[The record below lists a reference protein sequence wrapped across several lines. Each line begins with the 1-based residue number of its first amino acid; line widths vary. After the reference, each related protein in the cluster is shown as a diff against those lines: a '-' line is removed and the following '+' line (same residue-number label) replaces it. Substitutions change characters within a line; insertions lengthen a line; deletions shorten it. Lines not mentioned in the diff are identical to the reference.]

1 METKDIL
8 FSIGIFVTL
17 IIGVINIYL
26 TYKNRTNNLRE
37 HIYKEQT
44 KICNLLIDQFV
55 QLNFHIS
62 ALYDDENI
70 KNESPE
76 KFEKIGE
83 IISKNEHI
91 LPNHIITLSNET
103 LYKCQPF
110 FEALATKDR
119 NRIKLG
125 YDAYFE
131 NYFLLIILLRDYFGI
146 DDLSKENQKL
156 YKLPRYYK
164 SVIEKFNKDNA

>member
-8 FSIGIFVTL
+8 FSIGIGVTL
-17 IIGVINIYL
+17 IVGVINIYY

-44 KICNLLIDQFV
+44 KICNLIIEQFV
-55 QLNFHIS
+55 ELNFHIS
-62 ALYDDENI
+62 ALYEDE
-70 KNESPE
+70 KLMNESPE

-91 LPNHIITLSNET
+91 LPNNIITLTNET

-110 FEALATKDR
+110 FEALGAQDR
-119 NRIKLG
+119 NKMKIG
-125 YDAYFE
+125 YDSYFE
-131 NYFLLIILLRDYFGI
+131 NYFTLVILLRDYFGI
-146 DDLSKENQKL
+146 DDLSKENQRL

-164 SVIEKFNKDNA
+164 SVMKKFN